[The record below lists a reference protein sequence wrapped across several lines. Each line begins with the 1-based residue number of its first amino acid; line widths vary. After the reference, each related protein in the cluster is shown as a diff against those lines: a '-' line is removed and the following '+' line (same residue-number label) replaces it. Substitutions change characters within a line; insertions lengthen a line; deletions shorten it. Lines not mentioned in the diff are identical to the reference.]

1 MATLEIYAPS
11 ERQKLFLQARAK
23 HIGFG
28 GARGGGKSWAV
39 RTKAKL
45 LALRYPG
52 IKILIIRRT
61 YPELLNNHINTLI
74 VELYGAA
81 KYNRQDKI
89 FKFCNSSTIK
99 FGYCASDG
107 DLDQYQGAE
116 YDVVFLD
123 EATQL
128 QEMWIRKIT
137 ACVRGVNGFPKRIY
151 YTMNPGGVSHGYIKR
166 LFIDRRYEDGEN
178 PDDYVFIQSLV
189 TDNRALMESQPD
201 YIKQLEALPPKLR
214 EAWLYGRWDIFEGQ
228 FFEDFRISP
237 DETLCEAAGITVEE
251 ALEQRRYTHVIP
263 AFDISAG
270 ECRGWTIMRSYDFGY
285 SKPFSVGWWACDYDG
300 VLYRIMEL
308 YGCTKTPDEGVRWS
322 PDEQFRRVAEIER
335 EHPWFKGRK
344 IVDSIADPAIFDASR
359 GESIAETAARYGIYF
374 TAGDHERIPGWMQV
388 HYRMQFDAQGYARMY
403 IFDTCKAAIRTL
415 PLMMHSET
423 HPEDID
429 TKLEDHCPDEIRY
442 MCMSRPIKPI
452 VTVQK
457 EPVFFDPLDQ
467 YPTKTRIKNGGIYG
481 QGKT

>member
-1 MATLEIYAPS
+1 MSIRGISDPS

-45 LALRYPG
+45 LAAQYPG
-52 IKILIIRRT
+52 IKMLIVRRT
-61 YPELLNNHINTLI
+61 YPELLNNHISTL
-74 VELYGAA
+74 VDELRGIA

-89 FKFCNSSTIK
+89 FKFCNGSTIK

-137 ACVRGVNGFPKRIY
+137 ACVRGVNACPKRIY
-151 YTMNPGGVSHGYIKR
+151 YTMNPGGASHGYIKR
-166 LFIDRRYEDGEN
+166 LFIDRRYEDGED

-201 YIKQLEALPPKLR
+201 YIRQLEALPPKLR

-228 FFEDFRISP
+228 FFEDFRAVP
-237 DETLCEAAGITVEE
+237 DSTLCEAAGITVEE

-263 AFDISAG
+263 AFDVSVG

-285 SKPFSVGWWACDYDG
+285 SKPFSLAWWACDYDG
-300 VLYRIMEL
+300 TLYRVMEM
-308 YGCTKTPDEGVRWS
+308 YGCTQTPDEGVRWS
-322 PDEQFRRVAEIER
+322 PDEQFRKAREIER
-335 EHPWFKGRK
+335 EHPWLKGRE
-344 IVDSIADPAIFDASR
+344 IADSIADPAIFDASR
-359 GESIAETAARYGIYF
+359 GESIAETAAKYGIYF
-374 TAGDHERIPGWMQV
+374 TPGDHERIPGWMQV
-388 HYRMQFDAQGYARMY
+388 HYRLQFDEQGYPRMY

-423 HPEDID
+423 HPEDVD

-442 MCMSRPIKPI
+442 MCMSRPIKP
-452 VTVQK
+452 VVKVQK

-467 YPTKTRIKNGGIYG
+467 YPTKTRITNGGTYG

>member
-1 MATLEIYAPS
+1 MSIRGISDPS
-11 ERQKLFLQARAK
+11 ERQKLFLQATAK

-45 LALRYPG
+45 LAVQYPG
-52 IKILIIRRT
+52 IKMLIVRRT
-61 YPELLNNHINTLI
+61 YPELLNNHISTLI
-74 VELYGAA
+74 DELHGIA

-89 FKFCNSSTIK
+89 FKFCNGSTIK

-137 ACVRGVNGFPKRIY
+137 ACVRGVNGYPKRIY
-151 YTMNPGGVSHGYIKR
+151 YTMNPGGASHGYIKR
-166 LFIDRRYEDGEN
+166 LFIDRRYEDGER
-178 PDDYVFIQSLV
+178 PEDYVFIQSLV

-201 YIKQLEALPPKLR
+201 YIRQLEALPPKLR

-237 DETLCEAAGITVEE
+237 DSTLCEAAGISVAD
-251 ALEQRRYTHVIP
+251 ALAQRRYTHVIP
-263 AFDISAG
+263 AFDVSAG

-335 EHPWFKGRK
+335 EHPWLKGRK

-359 GESIAETAARYGIYF
+359 GESIAETAAKYGVYF
-374 TAGDHERIPGWMQV
+374 TPGDHERIPGWMQV
-388 HYRMQFDAQGYARMY
+388 HYRLQFDDQGYPRMY
-403 IFDTCKAAIRTL
+403 IFDSCKAAIRTL

-452 VTVQK
+452 VTVQR

-467 YPTKTRIKNGGIYG
+467 YPTKTRVKNGGIYG
-481 QGKT
+481 QSKT

>member
-1 MATLEIYAPS
+1 MNIDIGAPS
-11 ERQKLFLQARAK
+11 DRQRLFLMARAK
-23 HIGFG
+23 HVGFG

-52 IKILIIRRT
+52 IKILIVRRT
-61 YPELLNNHINTLI
+61 YPELMNNHINSLI
-74 VELYGAA
+74 SETYGAA
-81 KYNRQDKI
+81 KYNRTEKMLYFLNQ
-89 FKFCNSSTIK
+89 STIK

-151 YTMNPGGVSHGYIKR
+151 YTMNPGGVSHAYVKR
-166 LFIDRRYEDGEN
+166 LFIDRKYEKGER
-178 PDDYVFIQSLV
+178 PEDYEFIQSLV

-201 YIKQLEALPPKLR
+201 YIQQLEALPPKLR
-214 EAWLYGRWDIFEGQ
+214 DAWLYGRWDIFEGQ
-228 FFEDFRISP
+228 FFDDFRISP
-237 DETLCEAAGITVEE
+237 DAVECERAGITVDD
-251 ALEQRRYTHVIP
+251 ALRQHRYTHVIP
-263 AFDISAG
+263 AFDISVG
-270 ECRGWTIMRSYDFGY
+270 EARGWTLMRSYDFGY
-285 SKPFSVGWWACDYDG
+285 SKPFSLAWWACDYDG
-300 VLYRIMEL
+300 TLYRVMEM
-308 YGCTKTPDEGVRWS
+308 YGCTATPDEGVRWS
-322 PDEQFRRVAEIER
+322 PDEQFRRALEIER
-335 EHPWFKGRK
+335 EHPWLKGRK

-374 TAGDHERIPGWMQV
+374 TPGDHERIPGWMQV
-388 HYRMQFDAQGYARMY
+388 HYRLQFDEHGYARMY
-403 IFDTCKAAIRTL
+403 FFDSCKAAIRTL

-452 VTVQK
+452 VPVRH

-467 YPTKTRIKNGGIYG
+467 YPTRTR
-481 QGKT
+481 TLT